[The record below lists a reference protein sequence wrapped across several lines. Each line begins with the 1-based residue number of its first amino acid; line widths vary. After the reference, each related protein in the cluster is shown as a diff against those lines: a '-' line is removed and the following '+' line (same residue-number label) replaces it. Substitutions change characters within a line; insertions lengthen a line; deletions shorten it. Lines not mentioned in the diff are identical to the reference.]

1 MLKFRKK
8 KNTLSLKKLLKK
20 TASKLNKT
28 KLLVYPSNFKNCI
41 FQVTKLKQ
49 YLESSTHET
58 PNETVKLQQS
68 YLTRN
73 IDFLTKTSKVKQN
86 PTMLRCKCSLFF

>member
-49 YLESSTHET
+49 YLDPAHMRH
-58 PNETVKLQQS
+58 PMRQ
-68 YLTRN
+68 
-73 IDFLTKTSKVKQN
+73 
-86 PTMLRCKCSLFF
+86 